1 MTHATSVAEI
11 FGTMEY
17 GPAPESDKE
26 VVGWLERHD
35 RKFGHFI
42 DGQWTTAR
50 HHFDVINP
58 ANSKLLASVG
68 QGSAADVD
76 AAVKPAR
83 KAVGDWRKLSGH
95 ARARHL
101 YSPARPVQKQ
111 SLLLAG
117 LQTMANRKSIR
128 ATPAI
133 DTPLA
138 PRPLHH

>member
-76 AAVKPAR
+76 AAVKTAR
-83 KAVGDWRKLSGH
+83 KALGDCRNLSGH
-95 ARARHL
+95 APAPHRSAL
-101 YSPARPVQKQ
+101 ARPAPKP
-111 SLLLAG
+111 SPLPALLE
-117 LQTMANRKSIR
+117 TMDNGKS
-128 ATPAI
+128 
-133 DTPLA
+133 
-138 PRPLHH
+138 